1 MPPMRRHSIPHHRT
15 LVFVLMLA
23 TLAMPDRLSAAS
35 SLTWDADGTA
45 GGGTGGTGTWSTS
58 AALWNK
64 SGTMVSWVNANS
76 DIAIFGGTAGTVTLG
91 EAITAG
97 GLTFNSDG
105 YTLAGNGNTLTLGG
119 SVTVTTANQLA
130 LIQANLALAAAT
142 TFTGAGN
149 LTFDSGYNITGGG
162 FGVSKTGAGTLNIK
176 GTITDAAT
184 LTISGGTTNL
194 SGSYTRATYSNA
206 AGLSVTSGTLNVT
219 GTLGSSAANPLGQTA
234 FSGGSTTNFSGTA
247 YLSGSSAT
255 FRVGEGTSATVNVT
269 AGTLTI
275 GTSSGGFVLGRS
287 STSGSGYMNISG
299 GIVTV
304 ASSSNVIRIGAGY
317 SDTESSGASIMTLS
331 GTGVFD
337 SGTSTGNI
345 LLGSNL
351 SGNTTS
357 TGTLNLDGGTL
368 ATMRTITGGLYAAS
382 IFNFNGGTLKA
393 NGTTMTLSTA
403 LTTVNVRNG
412 GAVIDTN
419 GFNVTIA
426 RALAHS
432 SIVGDNATD
441 GGLTKMGL
449 GTLTLSG
456 TDANTYTGLTLI
468 SAGELDLSK
477 TAGINATISGA
488 ITIGDGTTAAILKL
502 INSDQIADTSL
513 ITLNGSGANA
523 GVFRLN
529 NKNET
534 IGGLSSVSGSGIV
547 ENESGSTGTGTLT
560 LSIASGSQTF
570 SGTLRNGDG
579 TGTDGTLSLVK
590 TGGGT
595 QTLSGTNTYTG
606 TTTVSA
612 GTLILSGTSTYAG
625 SLTVSGG
632 MLTLSSGNTFSST
645 TAVSG
650 GTLLVSSASTFT
662 GAVTISAGGLLTL
675 NSASTFGSTITI
687 AADGTLQFGVSGAI
701 SSSSTLILNGAAGSG
716 PATLS
721 LNGFNWTSAAITFY
735 DATSGAASQGIISIG
750 SGGTLTLGG
759 TVTVSSTSNP
769 LGAQITGGTL
779 DLGAATRSFAVNDSS
794 NAAHDLTISSAITS
808 VAGAY
813 GIIKTG
819 SGNMLLS
826 GGVNIAGGVTVSS
839 GVLEIAGS
847 FTNGANTTSVGA
859 VSAPGML
866 RLSTGA
872 DYSTSTLAIGSTA
885 GYQGSTVVSGG
896 TLTLTTTNTQAG
908 ILLGGAGYG
917 GLFLSSGTINTKR
930 VDSGDG
936 TTTASIAV
944 MQVSGGT
951 LNTSNYIMFRNE
963 RWEFTVTGGQVLR
976 SGDAIALGFRSGGTS
991 ATATTTAQGAMT
1003 MAGGVVNNAGYNIT
1017 IAQQNNNTAL
1027 GTTYLN
1033 LDAGTLINNQIVHY
1047 NSTGAANNT
1056 VINFNG
1062 GTLQAGANTTAFISD
1077 SGTGGTGTLTA
1088 YVNGAFGSFSGGAVI
1103 NTNTFNVTI
1112 PIALS
1117 TPTGNGVMSIA
1128 VSSGG
1133 SGYYGAPYVEIS
1145 GGGGTGATAYANVDL
1160 DPASPTYGQILSITI
1175 SNPGVG
1181 YTSTPT
1187 VALLGGGGSGA
1198 ALGTI
1203 TTAANTSG
1211 GLTKSGLGILT
1222 LSGSAANTF
1231 TGASSIT
1238 AGEVDLAKNTGVTA
1252 IAGNITVGDG
1262 TASAVLKLVNSEQI
1276 ADTSV
1281 VSFNGSGS
1289 TAGILR
1295 LNNLN
1300 ETLGGLS
1307 STGVAGIVE
1316 NESGSAATGTL
1327 TVNVASGTQT
1337 FSGTLRNGDG
1347 TGTDGTLALVKTGAG
1362 TQVLSGTNTYT
1373 GATTVSAGVL
1383 QIGSSG
1389 AGTTGTGAVTV
1400 QNGGTLTGTGIVQ
1413 GTSFTAASGSIV
1425 MAGDGTAQANYGTLT
1440 FTPASGSGAINFQ
1453 SGSTIILGINPGG
1466 TSDQLNIIG
1475 TGTST
1480 LLFNGNLTI
1489 TATAFTPTAPE
1500 VFNLLD
1506 WTGLSTSP
1514 TFASRYTSTGLL
1526 LGNGDE
1532 ATGLDLPDI
1541 SGSGFFWDISSF
1553 TTNGTISIVAVP
1565 EPSRLLLMGLALGII
1580 MMRRRR

>member
-1 MPPMRRHSIPHHRT
+1 
-15 LVFVLMLA
+15 MLA
-23 TLAMPDRLSAAS
+23 ALAMQGRSPAAS

-45 GGGTGGTGTWSTS
+45 GGSTGGTGTWSTS
-58 AALWNK
+58 TALWNK

-76 DIAIFGGTAGTVTLG
+76 DIAIFGGTAGTITLG

-97 GLTFNSDG
+97 GLTFNTDG
-105 YTLAGNGNTLTLGG
+105 YTLAGNGSTLTLGG
-119 SVTVTTANQLA
+119 SVTVTTSNQLA

-149 LTFDSGYNITGGG
+149 LTFDTGYNITGGG

-176 GTITDAAT
+176 GTITDAGT

-287 STSGSGYMNISG
+287 ATAGTGFMNISG
-299 GIVTV
+299 GTVTV
-304 ASSSNVIRIGAGY
+304 ASTSNVIRIGAGY
-317 SDTESSGASIMTLS
+317 ADTESSGASIMTLS
-331 GTGVFD
+331 GTGLFD

-357 TGTLNLDGGTL
+357 SGTINLDGGTL

-393 NGTTMTLSTA
+393 NGTSMTLSTA

-412 GAVIDTN
+412 GAVIDSN
-419 GFNVTIA
+419 GFNVSIA
-426 RALAHS
+426 KALTHS
-432 SIVGDNATD
+432 SIGGDNATD
-441 GGLTKMGL
+441 GGLTKRGL
-449 GTLTLSG
+449 GILTLSG
-456 TDANTYTGLTLI
+456 SIANTYTGTTLI

-477 TAGINATISGA
+477 TAGINAIAGL
-488 ITIGDGTTAAILKL
+488 ITIGDGTTTAMLKL
-502 INSDQIADTSL
+502 ITGEQIADTSV
-513 ITLNGSGANA
+513 ITLVGSGSNA

-529 NKNET
+529 AQAET
-534 IGGLSSVSGSGIV
+534 IGGLSSTGGDGIV
-547 ENESGSTGTGTLT
+547 ENESATSVALTLKVTGT
-560 LSIASGSQTF
+560 QTF
-570 SGTLRNGDG
+570 SGLLRNG
-579 TGTDGTLSLVK
+579 TLAGTLSLIK
-590 TGGGT
+590 SGAGT
-595 QTLSGTNTYTG
+595 QILSGASTYTG
-606 TTTVSA
+606 
-612 GTLILSGTSTYAG
+612 GT
-625 SLTVSGG
+625 
-632 MLTLSSGNTFSST
+632 
-645 TAVSG
+645 
-650 GTLLVSSASTFT
+650 
-662 GAVTISAGGLLTL
+662 TISE
-675 NSASTFGSTITI
+675 
-687 AADGTLQFGVSGAI
+687 GTLQFGISGAI
-701 SSSSTLILNGAAGSG
+701 SSSSALILNGATGSG
-716 PATLS
+716 AATFS
-721 LNGFNWTSAAITFY
+721 LNGFNWTSAGITFY
-735 DATSGAASQGIISIG
+735 DATSTTASQGTISIG

-779 DLGAATRSFAVNDSS
+779 DLGAATRTFAVNDSS

-819 SGNMLLS
+819 MGNLLLS

-839 GVLEIAGS
+839 GVLEISGT
-847 FTNGANTTSVGA
+847 FTNGTSSTSLGA
-859 VSAPGML
+859 VSTPGML
-866 RLSTGA
+866 LLSTGA
-872 DYSTSTLAIGSTA
+872 DYSTKTLAIGSSA
-885 GYQGSTVVSGG
+885 GFQGALLMRGG
-896 TLTLTTTNTQAG
+896 TLTLTTTDNQTG
-908 ILLGGAGYG
+908 ISLGGPGYG
-917 GLFLSSGTINTKR
+917 SLFLSSGTINTKR
-930 VDSGDG
+930 VDSLDG

-944 MQVSGGT
+944 MQISGGT

-976 SGDAIALGFRSGGTS
+976 TGDAIALGFRSGGS
-991 ATATTTAQGAMT
+991 AATATTTAQGAMT

-1017 IAQQNNNTAL
+1017 FAQQNNNTAL
-1027 GTTYLN
+1027 GTSYLN

-1062 GTLQAGANTTAFISD
+1062 GTLQAGANTTTFISD

-1262 TASAVLKLVNSEQI
+1262 TASAVLKLINSEQI

-1281 VSFNGSGS
+1281 VSFNGSGA

-1295 LNNLN
+1295 LNNLS

-1307 STGVAGIVE
+1307 STGGAGIVE

-1327 TVNVASGTQT
+1327 TVNVSSGTQT

-1347 TGTDGTLALVKTGAG
+1347 TGTDGTLAFVKTGAG
-1362 TQVLSGTNTYT
+1362 TQVLSGTNTYS

-1400 QNGGTLTGTGIVQ
+1400 QSGGTLTGTGVVQ
-1413 GTSFTAASGSIV
+1413 VTSFTAASGSIV
-1425 MAGDGTAQANYGTLT
+1425 QAGDGTAQANYGTLT

-1466 TSDQLNIIG
+1466 TSDLLNIIG
-1475 TGTST
+1475 TGTNT

-1489 TATAFTPTAPE
+1489 TATAFTPTAPA

-1514 TFASRYTSTGLL
+1514 TFASRYTYTGLL

-1553 TTNGTISIVAVP
+1553 TTNGSISIVAVP
-1565 EPSRLLLMGLALGII
+1565 EPSRLLLMSVALGIM

>member
-1 MPPMRRHSIPHHRT
+1 MCRFSIPHHRT
-15 LVFVLMLA
+15 LVFVSMLA
-23 TLAMPDRLSAAS
+23 ALAMPGRSTAAS

-45 GGGTGGTGTWSTS
+45 GGSTGGTGTWSTS
-58 AALWNK
+58 TALWNK

-76 DIAIFGGTAGTVTLG
+76 DIAIFGGTAGTITLG

-97 GLTFNSDG
+97 GLTFNTDG
-105 YTLAGNGNTLTLGG
+105 YTLVGNGSTLTLGG

-142 TFTGAGN
+142 TFTGSGN
-149 LTFDSGYNITGGG
+149 LTFDTGYNVTGGG
-162 FGVSKTGAGTLNIK
+162 FGVSKTGTGTLNIK
-176 GTITDAAT
+176 GTITDAGT
-184 LTISGGTTNL
+184 LTISGGTTNF

-287 STSGSGYMNISG
+287 ATAGTGFMNISG
-299 GIVTV
+299 GTVTV
-304 ASSSNVIRIGAGY
+304 ASTSNVIRIGAGY
-317 SDTESSGASIMTLS
+317 ADTESSGASVMTLS
-331 GTGVFD
+331 GTGLFD

-357 TGTLNLDGGTL
+357 SGTINLDGGTL

-393 NGTTMTLSTA
+393 NGTSMTLSTT

-419 GFNVTIA
+419 GFNVSIA
-426 RALAHS
+426 KALTHS
-432 SIVGDNATD
+432 SIGGDNATD
-441 GGLTKMGL
+441 GGLTKRGL
-449 GTLTLSG
+449 GILTLSG
-456 TDANTYTGLTLI
+456 SIANTYTGTTLI

-477 TAGINATISGA
+477 TAGINAIAGL
-488 ITIGDGTTAAILKL
+488 ITIGDGTTTAMLKL
-502 INSDQIADTSL
+502 ITGEQIADTSV
-513 ITLNGSGANA
+513 ITLVGSGSNA

-529 NKNET
+529 AQAET
-534 IGGLSSVSGSGIV
+534 IGGLISTGGEGIV
-547 ENESGSTGTGTLT
+547 ENESATSVALTLKVTGT
-560 LSIASGSQTF
+560 QTF
-570 SGTLRNGDG
+570 SGLLRNGTLAG
-579 TGTDGTLSLVK
+579 ALSLIK
-590 TGGGT
+590 SGAGT
-595 QTLSGTNTYTG
+595 QILSGASTYTG
-606 TTTVSA
+606 
-612 GTLILSGTSTYAG
+612 GT
-625 SLTVSGG
+625 
-632 MLTLSSGNTFSST
+632 
-645 TAVSG
+645 
-650 GTLLVSSASTFT
+650 
-662 GAVTISAGGLLTL
+662 TISE
-675 NSASTFGSTITI
+675 
-687 AADGTLQFGVSGAI
+687 GTLQFGISGAI
-701 SSSSTLILNGAAGSG
+701 SSSSALILNGTTGSG
-716 PATLS
+716 AATLS
-721 LNGFNWTSAAITFY
+721 LNGFNWTSAGITFY
-735 DATSGAASQGIISIG
+735 DAASTSASQGTISIG

-759 TVTVSSTSNP
+759 TVTVSSTNNP

-779 DLGAATRSFAVNDSS
+779 DLGAATRTFAINDSS

-819 SGNMLLS
+819 MGNLLLS

-839 GVLEIAGS
+839 GVLEIAGT
-847 FTNGANTTSVGA
+847 FTNGTSSTSLGA
-859 VSAPGML
+859 VSTPGML
-866 RLSTGA
+866 LLSTGA
-872 DYSTSTLAIGSTA
+872 DYSTKTLAIGSSA
-885 GYQGSTVVSGG
+885 GFQGALLMRGG
-896 TLTLTTTNTQAG
+896 TLTLTTTDNQTG
-908 ILLGGAGYG
+908 ISLGGPGYG
-917 GLFLSSGTINTKR
+917 SLFLSSGTINTKR
-930 VDSGDG
+930 VDSLDG

-944 MQVSGGT
+944 LQISGGT

-963 RWEFTVTGGQVLR
+963 RWEFTVTGGQVVR
-976 SGDAIALGFRSGGTS
+976 TGDAIALGFRSGGTS

-1047 NSTGAANNT
+1047 NGTGATNKT

-1211 GLTKSGLGILT
+1211 GLTKNGLGTLT
-1222 LSGSAANTF
+1222 LSGSAANNF
-1231 TGASSIT
+1231 TGDSTIK
-1238 AGEVDLAKNTGVTA
+1238 AGEVDLAKNNGVTA

-1262 TASAVLKLVNSEQI
+1262 TASAVLKLINSEQI

-1281 VSFNGSGS
+1281 VTFNGSGA

-1295 LNNLN
+1295 LNNLS

-1307 STGVAGIVE
+1307 STGGAGIVE

-1327 TVNVASGTQT
+1327 TVNVASGTQS

-1347 TGTDGTLALVKTGAG
+1347 TGTDGTLAFVKTGTG
-1362 TQVLSGTNTYT
+1362 TQVLNGTNTYT
-1373 GATTVSAGVL
+1373 GVTTVSAGVL

-1425 MAGDGTAQANYGTLT
+1425 QAGDGTAQANYGTLT

-1466 TSDQLNIIG
+1466 TSDLLNIIG
-1475 TGTST
+1475 TGTNT

-1489 TATAFTPTAPE
+1489 TATAFTPTAPA

-1506 WTGLSTSP
+1506 WTGLSASP

-1553 TTNGTISIVAVP
+1553 TTNGSISIVAVP
-1565 EPSRLLLMGLALGII
+1565 EPSRLLLMGLALALLLAK
-1580 MMRRRR
+1580 RRR

>member
-1 MPPMRRHSIPHHRT
+1 MCRFSIPHHRT
-15 LVFVLMLA
+15 LVFVSMLA
-23 TLAMPDRLSAAS
+23 ALAMPGRSTAAS

-45 GGGTGGTGTWSTS
+45 GGSTGGTGTWSTS
-58 AALWNK
+58 TALWNK

-76 DIAIFGGTAGTVTLG
+76 DIAIFGGTAGTITLG

-97 GLTFNSDG
+97 GLTFNTDG
-105 YTLAGNGNTLTLGG
+105 YTLVGNGSTLTLGG

-142 TFTGAGN
+142 TFTGSGN
-149 LTFDSGYNITGGG
+149 LTFDTGYNVTGGG
-162 FGVSKTGAGTLNIK
+162 FGVSKTGTGTLNIK
-176 GTITDAAT
+176 GTITDAGT
-184 LTISGGTTNL
+184 LTISGGTTNF

-287 STSGSGYMNISG
+287 ATAGTGFMNISG
-299 GIVTV
+299 GTVTV
-304 ASSSNVIRIGAGY
+304 ASTSNVIRIGAGY
-317 SDTESSGASIMTLS
+317 ADTESSGASVMTLS
-331 GTGVFD
+331 GTGLFD

-357 TGTLNLDGGTL
+357 SGTINLDGGTL

-393 NGTTMTLSTA
+393 NGTSMTLSTT
-403 LTTVNVRNG
+403 LTTINVRNG

-419 GFNVTIA
+419 GFNVSIA
-426 RALAHS
+426 KALTHS
-432 SIVGDNATD
+432 SIGGDNATD
-441 GGLTKMGL
+441 GGLTKRGL
-449 GTLTLSG
+449 GILTLSG
-456 TDANTYTGLTLI
+456 SIANTYTGTTLI

-477 TAGINATISGA
+477 TAGINAIAGL
-488 ITIGDGTTAAILKL
+488 ITIGDGTTTAMLKL
-502 INSDQIADTSL
+502 ITGEQIADTSV
-513 ITLNGSGANA
+513 ITLVGSGSNA

-529 NKNET
+529 AQAET
-534 IGGLSSVSGSGIV
+534 IGGLISTGGEGIV
-547 ENESGSTGTGTLT
+547 ENESATSVALTLKVTGT
-560 LSIASGSQTF
+560 QTF
-570 SGTLRNGDG
+570 SGLLRNGTLAG
-579 TGTDGTLSLVK
+579 ALSLIK
-590 TGGGT
+590 SGAGT
-595 QTLSGTNTYTG
+595 QILSGASTYTG
-606 TTTVSA
+606 
-612 GTLILSGTSTYAG
+612 GT
-625 SLTVSGG
+625 
-632 MLTLSSGNTFSST
+632 
-645 TAVSG
+645 
-650 GTLLVSSASTFT
+650 
-662 GAVTISAGGLLTL
+662 TISE
-675 NSASTFGSTITI
+675 
-687 AADGTLQFGVSGAI
+687 GTLQFGISGAI
-701 SSSSTLILNGAAGSG
+701 SSSSALILNGTTGSG
-716 PATLS
+716 AATLS
-721 LNGFNWTSAAITFY
+721 LNGFNWTSAGITFY
-735 DATSGAASQGIISIG
+735 DATSTSASQGTISIG

-759 TVTVSSTSNP
+759 TVTVSSTNNP

-779 DLGAATRSFAVNDSS
+779 DLGAATRTFAINDSS

-819 SGNMLLS
+819 MGNLLLS

-839 GVLEIAGS
+839 GVLEIAGT
-847 FTNGANTTSVGA
+847 FTNGTSSTSLGA
-859 VSAPGML
+859 VSTPGML
-866 RLSTGA
+866 LLSTGA
-872 DYSTSTLAIGSTA
+872 DYSTKTLAIGSSA
-885 GYQGSTVVSGG
+885 GFQGALLMRGG
-896 TLTLTTTNTQAG
+896 TLTLTTTDNQTG
-908 ILLGGAGYG
+908 ISLGGPGYG
-917 GLFLSSGTINTKR
+917 SLFLSSGTINTKR
-930 VDSGDG
+930 VDSLDG

-944 MQVSGGT
+944 LQISGGT

-963 RWEFTVTGGQVLR
+963 RWEFTVTGGQVVR
-976 SGDAIALGFRSGGTS
+976 TGDAIALGFRSGGTS

-1047 NSTGAANNT
+1047 NGTGATNKT

-1211 GLTKSGLGILT
+1211 GLTKNGLGTLT
-1222 LSGSAANTF
+1222 LSGSAANNF
-1231 TGASSIT
+1231 TGDSTIK
-1238 AGEVDLAKNTGVTA
+1238 AGEVDLAKNNGVTA

-1262 TASAVLKLVNSEQI
+1262 TASAVLKLINSEQI

-1281 VSFNGSGS
+1281 VTFNGSGA

-1295 LNNLN
+1295 LNNLS

-1307 STGVAGIVE
+1307 STGGAGIVE

-1327 TVNVASGTQT
+1327 TVNVASGTQS

-1347 TGTDGTLALVKTGAG
+1347 TGTDGTLAFVKTGTG
-1362 TQVLSGTNTYT
+1362 TQVLNGTNTYT
-1373 GATTVSAGVL
+1373 GVTTVSAGVL

-1425 MAGDGTAQANYGTLT
+1425 QAGDGTAQANYGTLT

-1466 TSDQLNIIG
+1466 TSDLLNIIG
-1475 TGTST
+1475 TGTNT

-1489 TATAFTPTAPE
+1489 TATAFTPTAPA

-1506 WTGLSTSP
+1506 WTGLSASP

-1553 TTNGTISIVAVP
+1553 TTNGSISIVAVP
-1565 EPSRLLLMGLALGII
+1565 EPSRLLLMGLALALLLAK
-1580 MMRRRR
+1580 RRR

>member
-1 MPPMRRHSIPHHRT
+1 MPPMCRFSIPHHRT
-15 LVFVLMLA
+15 LVFVSMLA
-23 TLAMPDRLSAAS
+23 ALAMQGRSPAAS

-45 GGGTGGTGTWSTS
+45 GGSTGGTGTWSTS
-58 AALWNK
+58 TALWNK

-76 DIAIFGGTAGTVTLG
+76 DIAIFGGTAGTITLG

-97 GLTFNSDG
+97 GLTFNTDG
-105 YTLAGNGNTLTLGG
+105 YTLAGNGSTLTLGG
-119 SVTVTTANQLA
+119 SVTVTTSNQLA

-149 LTFDSGYNITGGG
+149 LTFDTGYNITGGG

-176 GTITDAAT
+176 GTITDAGT

-287 STSGSGYMNISG
+287 ATAGTGFMNISG
-299 GIVTV
+299 GTVTV
-304 ASSSNVIRIGAGY
+304 ASTSNVIRIGAGY
-317 SDTESSGASIMTLS
+317 ADTESSGASIMTLS
-331 GTGVFD
+331 GTGLFD

-357 TGTLNLDGGTL
+357 SGTINLDGGTL

-393 NGTTMTLSTA
+393 NGTSMTLSTA

-412 GAVIDTN
+412 GAVIDSN
-419 GFNVTIA
+419 GFNVSIA
-426 RALAHS
+426 KALTHS
-432 SIVGDNATD
+432 SIGGDNATD
-441 GGLTKMGL
+441 GGLTKRGL
-449 GTLTLSG
+449 GILTLSG
-456 TDANTYTGLTLI
+456 SIANTYTGTTLI

-477 TAGINATISGA
+477 TAGINAIAGL
-488 ITIGDGTTAAILKL
+488 ITIGDGTTTAMLKL
-502 INSDQIADTSL
+502 ITGEQIADTSV
-513 ITLNGSGANA
+513 ITLVGSGSNA

-529 NKNET
+529 AQAET
-534 IGGLSSVSGSGIV
+534 IGGLSSTGGDGIV
-547 ENESGSTGTGTLT
+547 ENESATSVALTLKVTGT
-560 LSIASGSQTF
+560 QTF
-570 SGTLRNGDG
+570 SGLLRNG
-579 TGTDGTLSLVK
+579 TLAGTLSLIK
-590 TGGGT
+590 SGAGT
-595 QTLSGTNTYTG
+595 QILSGASTYTG
-606 TTTVSA
+606 
-612 GTLILSGTSTYAG
+612 GT
-625 SLTVSGG
+625 
-632 MLTLSSGNTFSST
+632 
-645 TAVSG
+645 
-650 GTLLVSSASTFT
+650 
-662 GAVTISAGGLLTL
+662 TISE
-675 NSASTFGSTITI
+675 
-687 AADGTLQFGVSGAI
+687 GTLQFGISGAI
-701 SSSSTLILNGAAGSG
+701 SSSSALILNGATGSG
-716 PATLS
+716 AATFS
-721 LNGFNWTSAAITFY
+721 LNGFNWTSAGITFY
-735 DATSGAASQGIISIG
+735 DATSTTASQGTISIG

-779 DLGAATRSFAVNDSS
+779 DLGAATRTFAVNDSS

-819 SGNMLLS
+819 MGNLLLS

-839 GVLEIAGS
+839 GVLEISGT
-847 FTNGANTTSVGA
+847 FTNGTSSTSLGA
-859 VSAPGML
+859 VSTPGML
-866 RLSTGA
+866 LLSTGA
-872 DYSTSTLAIGSTA
+872 DYSTKTLAIGSSA
-885 GYQGSTVVSGG
+885 GFQGALLMRGG
-896 TLTLTTTNTQAG
+896 TLTLTTTDNQTG
-908 ILLGGAGYG
+908 ISLGGPGYG
-917 GLFLSSGTINTKR
+917 SLFLSSGTINTKR
-930 VDSGDG
+930 VDSLDG

-944 MQVSGGT
+944 MQISGGT

-976 SGDAIALGFRSGGTS
+976 TGDAIALGFRSGGS
-991 ATATTTAQGAMT
+991 AATATTTAQGAMT

-1017 IAQQNNNTAL
+1017 FAQQNNNTAL
-1027 GTTYLN
+1027 GTSYLN

-1062 GTLQAGANTTAFISD
+1062 GTLQAGANTTTFISD

-1262 TASAVLKLVNSEQI
+1262 TASAVLKLINSEQI

-1281 VSFNGSGS
+1281 VSFNGSGA

-1295 LNNLN
+1295 LNNLS

-1307 STGVAGIVE
+1307 STGGAGIVE

-1327 TVNVASGTQT
+1327 TVNVSSGTQT

-1347 TGTDGTLALVKTGAG
+1347 TGTDGTLAFVKTGAG
-1362 TQVLSGTNTYT
+1362 TQVLSGTNTYS

-1400 QNGGTLTGTGIVQ
+1400 QSGGTLTGTGVVQ
-1413 GTSFTAASGSIV
+1413 VTSFTAASGSIV
-1425 MAGDGTAQANYGTLT
+1425 QAGDGTAQANYGTLT

-1466 TSDQLNIIG
+1466 TSDLLNIIG
-1475 TGTST
+1475 TGTNT

-1489 TATAFTPTAPE
+1489 TATAFTPTAPA

-1514 TFASRYTSTGLL
+1514 TFASRYTYTGLL

-1553 TTNGTISIVAVP
+1553 TTNGSISIVAVP
-1565 EPSRLLLMGLALGII
+1565 EPSRLLLMSVALGIM